1 MVPGFLAELRSRD
14 VQVWAEGDRLRCT
27 APVGVLTRELRQQLQ
42 ERKNEILAFL
52 RSAEAL
58 AQQQPA
64 IVPLQPRGTRTPVF
78 AVAGHNGDVFCYRA
92 LAQHLGEDQPFF
104 GLQPPG
110 LDGKSEPLA
119 RVEDL
124 AAYFADQ
131 IRAFQ
136 PHGPY
141 ILAGFC
147 AGGTVAFELAQ
158 QLQRGGAGIRFVA
171 LFACPYSPWYRF
183 PPQLRRRLAQQMER
197 FSGHARALASLS
209 LRELREYVTQK
220 LRARKARREAAQ
232 AVAGDPVLIRRAKVE
247 RVTLAAVRRYT
258 PRHFAGRLALFSPTH
273 QWVRSFTPRWG
284 AVAQGTEEYLGPD
297 GCTGDTMLLEPHVA
311 GVADLFRRCREGFD
325 HGDPQSALAVASS
338 PDRGGAT

>member
-1 MVPGFLAELRSRD
+1 MVPGLLAELRRRD
-14 VQVWAEGDRLRCT
+14 VQVWAEGDRLRCN
-27 APVGVLTRELRQQLQ
+27 APVGVLTRELRQHLQ
-42 ERKNEILAFL
+42 ERKSEILAFL

-58 AQQQPA
+58 ALQPPS
-64 IVPLQPRGTRTPVF
+64 IVPLQPRGRRTPVF

-92 LAQHLGEDQPFF
+92 LAQHLGDDQPFF

-158 QLQRGGAGIRFVA
+158 QLLRGGAEISSVA
-171 LFACPYSPWYRF
+171 MFACPYPTWYRF
-183 PPQLRRRLAQQMER
+183 PTQLGRSLAQQVER
-197 FSGHARALASLS
+197 FGGHARALWSLS
-209 LRELREYVTQK
+209 SRELREYVAEKRQG
-220 LRARKARREAAQ
+220 RKARREAA
-232 AVAGDPVLIRRAKVE
+232 ATAARDPVLIRRAKVE
-247 RVTLAAVRRYT
+247 HVTLAAVRRYT
-258 PRHFAGRLALFSPTH
+258 PHPFAGRLDLFSPLQ
-273 QWVRSFTPRWG
+273 QWVRSATPRWG
-284 AVAQGTEEYLGPD
+284 AVAQRTAEYFGPV
-297 GCTGDTMLLEPHVA
+297 GSTGDTMLLEPHAA
-311 GVADLFRRCREGFD
+311 GVAELFRRCRDELDEGD
-325 HGDPQSALAVASS
+325 LRPRLDVATFTDS
-338 PDRGGAT
+338 GAAP

>member
-1 MVPGFLAELRSRD
+1 MVSGFLAALRSRD

-27 APVGVLTRELRQQLQ
+27 APVGVLTPELRQELQ
-42 ERKNEILAFL
+42 ERKDEILAFL

-58 AQQQPA
+58 ARQQPA
-64 IVPLQPRGTRTPVF
+64 IVPLQPRGARTPVF
-78 AVAGHNGDVFCYRA
+78 AVGGHNGDVFCYRA
-92 LAQHLGEDQPFF
+92 LARHLGDDQPFF
-104 GLQPPG
+104 GLQPPA

-136 PHGPY
+136 PHGAY
-141 ILAGFC
+141 IVAGFC

-158 QLQRGGAGIRFVA
+158 QLQRGGARISFVA
-171 LFACPYSPWYRF
+171 FFACPYAPWFRF

-197 FSGHARALASLS
+197 VRGYARALGSLS
-209 LRELREYVTQK
+209 WRDLREYVTEK
-220 LRARKARREAAQ
+220 VRARKGEREAAQ
-232 AVAGDPVLIRRAKVE
+232 AAARDPVLIRRARVE

-273 QWVRSFTPRWG
+273 QWVRSFTPRWR
-284 AVAQGTEEYLGPD
+284 AVAQRTDEYLGPE
-297 GCTGDTMLLEPHVA
+297 GCTGDSILLEPYA
-311 GVADLFRRCREGFD
+311 ARVADLFRRCREEFE
-325 HGDPQSALAVASS
+325 HGDLGSPLAVASS
-338 PDRGGAT
+338 AAEGSQT